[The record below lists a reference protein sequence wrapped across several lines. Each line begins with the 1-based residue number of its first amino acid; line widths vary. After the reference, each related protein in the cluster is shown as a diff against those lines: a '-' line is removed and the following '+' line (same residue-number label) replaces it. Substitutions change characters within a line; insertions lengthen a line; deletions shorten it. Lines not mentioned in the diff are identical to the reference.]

1 MYGAEPCPKPS
12 DPRAIGQ
19 LHPRSVGAIVV
30 AVLLSED
37 RDGDTVATNSLITL
51 GCMLSASPFE

>member
-12 DPRAIGQ
+12 DPRVIGQ
-19 LHPRSVGAIVV
+19 LHPRSVGAIAV

-37 RDGDTVATNSLITL
+37 RDGDRRNELADHARVHVERE
-51 GCMLSASPFE
+51 PF